1 MIQHYLKITFR
12 NLVKYKL
19 QSIISIMGLA
29 VGIAFFIFSFYW
41 LHYET
46 SYDNFYPASNRTF
59 LVCNQAETSHSIY
72 LSPVMSTFIREYCP
86 EVEDITC
93 SFEDSG
99 IDYSVN
105 DKIIKSP
112 AFLLVDKS
120 FMNIFPQKI
129 LYGTLPRL
137 ENELIISETLARQ
150 FWKTPQEALGSILR
164 QQGSRGIHLADP
176 QQLRIVGIMA
186 DSPSNS
192 SFHYTGYRIMKQ
204 FKYDI
209 NNEQEWRFA
218 NAIIHVMLRKN
229 QKHKD
234 FTQHLKSLLEKH
246 KMTPEELKIKITP
259 IYKKHFDFASEKSFS
274 YSFISTFTVATFLLL
289 CCVLFNFL
297 NLFLNRYYQRTREVK
312 LRKSVGANDII
323 LMKQLMTEAL
333 FHGLMAC
340 LISGCLIEVLTPF
353 FEEIF
358 QISIQKN
365 TLWLEYLAIA
375 FISLSC
381 IGIILTVPIIQF
393 IQVSTKQSLVNKVR
407 PHRHH
412 IFRRISLSLQLVICL
427 FFLTSTGV
435 LYMQLRF
442 IHNVDV
448 GFDTQNIIEMRINP
462 REQNGNDMLE
472 EIKQLPMIKAT
483 TTASDYIVCTNIT
496 SFEERVEWNGQT
508 EEDKKSRFARLAL
521 QNSGDKIFNFRLIEG
536 RLFREEDWVTNSNTP
551 RNIFNSPILNKIILT
566 QSAVTAMRIEHPIGE
581 IIRIPIGI
589 FRKGDLEWHYS
600 DYEIIGVV
608 KDLYSQ
614 GMKTEVYPTIISQAH
629 NWMQSINYFQV
640 VPGTERNAIKAI
652 NELAQKH
659 QWEYNEYN
667 TEPQTVDNKIQEL
680 NKSEI
685 AIFKLFSILSFLCI
699 LISLFGIYSISSS
712 IITQRQKEIA
722 IRKVMGATISEII
735 IMFFQEY
742 IALVFVAAIIAFP
755 CSYYAMSIW
764 LEQYAYHVNISI
776 DLFIII
782 LNIVT
787 ILVLF
792 TILHQVIKT
801 ARQNPAEV
809 IKSE

>member
-274 YSFISTFTVATFLLL
+274 YSFISTFTIATFLLL

-483 TTASDYIVCTNIT
+483 TTASDYIVCKNIT

-566 QSAVTAMRIEHPIGE
+566 QSAVTAMRIEHPIGDVNLHMDYYNSFV
-581 IIRIPIGI
+581 IHPMLLDVLKVMQKHD
-589 FRKGDLEWHYS
+589 KGES
-600 DYEIIGVV
+600 DFYKKELRRFSRYAEQQERMISPDGAYPVV
-608 KDLYSQ
+608 GRSIAYRFGAFHVL
-614 GMKTEVYPTIISQAH
+614 SQAALDGLLPA
-629 NWMQSINYFQV
+629 SVTKAQV
-640 VPGTERNAIKAI
+640 RCGLTAVIKRHMSVKGNFDERGWLTLGFAGHQPQIAERYISTGSLYLCSVVFTALGLPVTDEFWCAPYAEWTGKKIWNGNKSVKLDKAIK
-652 NELAQKH
+652 
-659 QWEYNEYN
+659 
-667 TEPQTVDNKIQEL
+667 DN
-680 NKSEI
+680 
-685 AIFKLFSILSFLCI
+685 
-699 LISLFGIYSISSS
+699 
-712 IITQRQKEIA
+712 
-722 IRKVMGATISEII
+722 
-735 IMFFQEY
+735 
-742 IALVFVAAIIAFP
+742 
-755 CSYYAMSIW
+755 
-764 LEQYAYHVNISI
+764 
-776 DLFIII
+776 
-782 LNIVT
+782 
-787 ILVLF
+787 
-792 TILHQVIKT
+792 
-801 ARQNPAEV
+801 
-809 IKSE
+809 